1 MEPVICFFHALCFVP
16 PNLTTSGMK
25 IFGFSEFLASLALL
39 VVVFTV
45 TDIRYKF
52 RISIAPVPLYKIT
65 FFVIAL
71 AGLISLITDI
81 WSSAKWWVLD
91 TNFEIKITIQATLGL
106 SFLTCFMLWVYYAF
120 LAPPIF
126 GKRNSEKYFNALY
139 KYIVK
144 GIDSELA
151 IVCDELSRSAN
162 SLIKFAGDGEKRVT
176 GTANDILYLIGNRN
190 FCRVLV
196 ATSPQTAA
204 YLFAATTRYNKYR
217 IPLHQFSANI
227 SQEAINNKNSI
238 IYHEDDGYHSGFL
251 GHFQEW
257 SKTIYGNYL
266 LVEELNR
273 GHLSPLNFSYKCF
286 MKFDSEQWEAYFR
299 GALIYLENKLK
310 NDNFLDTHCALNSIF
325 ENIKMCT
332 QQTYLIDSLEDSIAK
347 NEIISKLSASITFI
361 NNFIKLTSKFKTKS
375 FYEYSVKDRKR
386 LIFDIHYFVSD
397 VLIELIFNA
406 SQCQSNN
413 FTTWHIQNNI
423 VWNGIFSIPEGMDGN
438 FYKKTKKKLIRKMY
452 DEIKD
457 ITRRANFKNAR
468 IAGLILNV
476 LGLKTEPNYFIRK
489 DKELIF
495 IQKITQN
502 IIKENFIRIVKDQPQ
517 VADSMLPKNIT
528 FDQDKNCLIKTYSVG
543 INKEAPKEYLYLD

>member
-1 MEPVICFFHALCFVP
+1 MEPITCFFHDLCFVP

-52 RISIAPVPLYKIT
+52 RISIAPIPIYKIT
-65 FFVIAL
+65 FVVITL
-71 AGLISLITDI
+71 VGLISLITDI

-91 TNFEIKITIQATLGL
+91 TSFEIKIMIQATLGL
-106 SFLTCFMLWVYYAF
+106 SFLICFMLWIYYAF

-126 GKRNSEKYFNALY
+126 GKRNSKKYFDALY

-144 GIDSELA
+144 GIEPELA
-151 IVCDELSRSAN
+151 IVCDELSRSAD
-162 SLIKFAGDGEKRVT
+162 SLVKFAGDDKKRVT
-176 GTANDILYLIGNRN
+176 RTANNILYLIGNRN
-190 FCRVLV
+190 FCRVLI

-204 YLFAATTRYNKYR
+204 YLFFATTRYNKYR

-251 GHFQEW
+251 GHFQDW

-273 GHLSPLNFSYKCF
+273 SHLSPLNFSYKYF
-286 MKFDSEQWEAYFR
+286 MKFDSEQWGAYFR
-299 GALIYLENKLK
+299 GAIIYLESKLK
-310 NDNFLDTHCALNSIF
+310 NDNFIDTHCTLNSIL
-325 ENIKMCT
+325 ENIKICT
-332 QQTYLIDSLEDSIAK
+332 KQTYLIDKLEDTIAK
-347 NEIISKLSASITFI
+347 DEIISKLSTSVTFI
-361 NNFIKLTSKFKTKS
+361 KNLIKLTSKFKTKS
-375 FYEYSVKDRKR
+375 FYEYSVRDRER
-386 LIFDIHYFVSD
+386 CIFDIHYFVSD

-406 SQCQSNN
+406 SKCQSNN

-423 VWNGIFSIPEGMDGN
+423 VWNGIFSIPEGMDGD
-438 FYKKTKKKLIRKMY
+438 FYKKTKKKLIRKLY

-457 ITRRANFKNAR
+457 IDRRANFKNAY
-468 IAGLILNV
+468 IAGMILNV
-476 LGLKTEPNYFIRK
+476 LGLKTEPNYFFRK

-495 IQKITQN
+495 IQKITQK
-502 IIKENFIRIVKDQPQ
+502 IIKENFTRIVKDQPQ

-528 FDQDKNCLIKTYSVG
+528 FDQDKNCLIKTYSAG
-543 INKEAPKEYLYLD
+543 IKKEAPKEYLYLD

>member
-1 MEPVICFFHALCFVP
+1 MEPVTCFFHALCFVP

-52 RISIAPVPLYKIT
+52 RISIAPVHLYKIT

-91 TNFEIKITIQATLGL
+91 TNFEIKITIQAVLGL
-106 SFLTCFMLWVYYAF
+106 SFLICFMLWIYYAF

-126 GKRNSEKYFNALY
+126 GERNSEKYFNALY

-144 GIDSELA
+144 GIESELA

-204 YLFAATTRYNKYR
+204 YLFFATTRYNKYR

-251 GHFQEW
+251 GHFQDW

-299 GALIYLENKLK
+299 GAIIYLENKLK
-310 NDNFLDTHCALNSIF
+310 NDNFLDANCALNSIL

-332 QQTYLIDSLEDSIAK
+332 QQTYLIDSLEDTIAK
-347 NEIISKLSASITFI
+347 NEIISKLSMAVAFI
-361 NNFIKLTSKFKTKS
+361 KNFIKLTSKFKTKS
-375 FYEYSVKDRKR
+375 FYEYSVRDRER
-386 LIFDIHYFVSD
+386 HIFDIHYFVSD

-406 SQCQSNN
+406 SQCQSDN

-423 VWNGIFSIPEGMDGN
+423 VWDGIFSISEEMDGD
-438 FYKKTKKKLIRKMY
+438 FYKKTKKKLIRKLY

-528 FDQDKNCLIKTYSVG
+528 FDQDKNCLIKTYSLG

>member
-1 MEPVICFFHALCFVP
+1 MEPVICFSHFLCFVP
-16 PNLTTSGMK
+16 PNLTTSSMK

-81 WSSAKWWVLD
+81 WSSAKWWVLE
-91 TNFEIKITIQATLGL
+91 TNFEIKITIQAVLGL

-144 GIDSELA
+144 GIESELA
-151 IVCDELSRSAN
+151 IVCDELSRSAK
-162 SLIKFAGDGEKRVT
+162 SLIKFAGDGENRVT

-204 YLFAATTRYNKYR
+204 YLFAATARYNKYR

-238 IYHEDDGYHSGFL
+238 IYHEDNGYHSGFL
-251 GHFQEW
+251 GHFQDW

-310 NDNFLDTHCALNSIF
+310 NDNFLDTHCALNSIL

-332 QQTYLIDSLEDSIAK
+332 QQTYLIDELEDSIAK
-347 NEIISKLSASITFI
+347 NEIISKLSTSITFI
-361 NNFIKLTSKFKTKS
+361 NNFIKLTSKFKTES
-375 FYEYSVKDRKR
+375 FYEYSVRDRER
-386 LIFDIHYFVSD
+386 LTFDIHYFVSD
-397 VLIELIFNA
+397 VLIELISNA

-423 VWNGIFSIPEGMDGN
+423 VWDGIFSIPKGMDGD
-438 FYKKTKKKLIRKMY
+438 FYKKTKKKLIRKLY
-452 DEIKD
+452 DEIKT

-495 IQKITQN
+495 IQKTTQN

>member
-1 MEPVICFFHALCFVP
+1 MEPVTCFFHALCFVP

-91 TNFEIKITIQATLGL
+91 TNFEIKITIQAALGL
-106 SFLTCFMLWVYYAF
+106 SFLICFMLWIYYAF

-144 GIDSELA
+144 GIESELA

-204 YLFAATTRYNKYR
+204 YLFFATTRYNKYR

-251 GHFQEW
+251 GHFQDW

-299 GALIYLENKLK
+299 GAIIYLENKLK
-310 NDNFLDTHCALNSIF
+310 SDNFLDTNCALISIL
-325 ENIKMCT
+325 ENIKICT
-332 QQTYLIDSLEDSIAK
+332 QQTYLIDSLEDTIAK
-347 NEIISKLSASITFI
+347 NEITSKLSIAVAFI
-361 NNFIKLTSKFKTKS
+361 KNFIKLTSKFKTKS
-375 FYEYSVKDRKR
+375 FYEYSVRDRER
-386 LIFDIHYFVSD
+386 HIFDIHYFVAE
-397 VLIELIFNA
+397 VLIELIFKA

-423 VWNGIFSIPEGMDGN
+423 VWDGIFSIPEGMDGD
-438 FYKKTKKKLIRKMY
+438 FYKKTKKKLIRKLY

-495 IQKITQN
+495 IQKTVQN

-528 FDQDKNCLIKTYSVG
+528 FDQDKNCLIKTYSLG